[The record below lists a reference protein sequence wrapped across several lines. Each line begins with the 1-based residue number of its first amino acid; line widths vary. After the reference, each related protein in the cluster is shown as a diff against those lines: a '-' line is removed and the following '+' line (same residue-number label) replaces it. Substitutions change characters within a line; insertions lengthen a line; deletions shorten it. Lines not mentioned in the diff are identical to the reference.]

1 VSDDVHHD
9 TSDAA
14 APPTVGFLRRAT
26 ERMKVASETLKDE
39 YRKGREGDDSPVQ
52 RIGPNAI
59 DAIKAWLASDAEE
72 VPQGAPLADAHAAE
86 DQEATDAVE
95 AAEVADLLGRV
106 NWNNVSGAARDTAA
120 AQRMKDLADKVDWA
134 AAKPVAARVAAALIA
149 AAAAG
154 ELGGMQGAAG
164 RYVARTIANEMGLA
178 DRVAQRIRGNRSE
191 QTRLL
196 VDYIDTTATEAP
208 NRGFEANVAD
218 LHRLGTGD

>member
-1 VSDDVHHD
+1 MTDDVRHD
-9 TSDAA
+9 SSDAA
-14 APPTVGFLRRAT
+14 APPAVGFLRRAT
-26 ERMKVASETLKDE
+26 ERMKAASVTLKDE

-59 DAIKAWLASDAEE
+59 DAIKAWLASDTEE
-72 VPQGAPLADAHAAE
+72 VPQGAPRDDADAAAE
-86 DQEATDAVE
+86 QEAT
-95 AAEVADLLGRV
+95 
-106 NWNNVSGAARDTAA
+106 GAARDSAA

-134 AAKPVAARVAAALIA
+134 AAKPVAARVAAAHIA

-164 RYVARTIANEMGLA
+164 RYGARTIANEMGLA

-191 QTRLL
+191 QARLL

-208 NRGFEANVAD
+208 NSGFEANVAD
-218 LHRLGTGD
+218 LRRLGTGD

>member
-1 VSDDVHHD
+1 MTDDVHHD

-26 ERMKVASETLKDE
+26 ERMKVASVTLKDE
-39 YRKGREGDDSPVQ
+39 YRKGREGDNSPVQ

-72 VPQGAPLADAHAAE
+72 VPQGAPLADAHTAA

-191 QTRLL
+191 QARLL
-196 VDYIDTTATEAP
+196 VDYIETTATEAP

-218 LHRLGTGD
+218 LRRLGTGD

>member
-1 VSDDVHHD
+1 MTDDVHHD

-26 ERMKVASETLKDE
+26 ERMKVASVTLKDE
-39 YRKGREGDDSPVQ
+39 YRKGREGDNSPVQ

-72 VPQGAPLADAHAAE
+72 VPQGAPLADAHTAA

-191 QTRLL
+191 QARLL

-208 NRGFEANVAD
+208 NSGFEANVAD
-218 LHRLGTGD
+218 LRRLGTGD

>member
-1 VSDDVHHD
+1 MTDNVQNESNN
-9 TSDAA
+9 AA
-14 APPTVGFLRRAT
+14 TPPAVGFLRRAT
-26 ERMKVASETLKDE
+26 ERMKAASETLKDE

-72 VPQGAPLADAHAAE
+72 TPQGAPRADADAAE
-86 DQEATDAVE
+86 DQEATDAAE

-106 NWNNVSGAARDTAA
+106 NWNNVSGAARDSAA

-191 QTRLL
+191 QARLL
-196 VDYIDTTATEAP
+196 VDYIDTTATDAP

-218 LHRLGTGD
+218 LRRLGTGD

>member
-1 VSDDVHHD
+1 MTDDVHHD

-26 ERMKVASETLKDE
+26 ERMKVASVTLKDE
-39 YRKGREGDDSPVQ
+39 YRKGREGDNSPVQ

-72 VPQGAPLADAHAAE
+72 VPQGAPLADAHAAA

-191 QTRLL
+191 QARLL
-196 VDYIDTTATEAP
+196 VDYIETTATEAP

-218 LHRLGTGD
+218 LRRLGTGD